1 MASFQISPVSIA
13 GLARSTL
20 GRRSTT
26 CRCRHIYPTYPTYP
40 AGQQARAPP
49 AHRLL
54 GRRPFSQQS
63 RRPGASSKV
72 QDSRIRWYP
81 IPVGLGVGFLGL
93 VQFYKVYTREQEK
106 QAEEDE
112 LEKRAKRRSR
122 VRTDGPWY
130 GH

>member
-1 MASFQISPVSIA
+1 MASFQVGPVETIV
-13 GLARSTL
+13 GLARSTIA
-20 GRRSTT
+20 RRPTSICPG
-26 CRCRHIYPTYPTYP
+26 CRRISNCTASRRAQPT
-40 AGQQARAPP
+40 ARRVP
-49 AHRLL
+49 

-106 QAEEDE
+106 QAQDE
-112 LEKRAKRRSR
+112 LEQRPKRRRR
-122 VRTDGPWY
+122 VRPEGPWY
-130 GH
+130 VL